1 MGLTQFFLN
10 QSNSS
15 AFDSG
20 FDNLPDFFSEIE
32 EMSQPF
38 YFRLARFIA
47 LTLDKNIALE
57 KGFVFDDDGEPVFSR
72 SINNKID
79 AYLTEIWGI
88 SDRVLRYWRKKEDF
102 AFSKRSDRVR
112 FFKLAFALGLKASK
126 TNEMFNKLFAHP
138 AFIREPE
145 SMIFMRCLDNGKSF
159 EYAESMIENYY
170 EKIREIPAN
179 EMFETKYTSDIYN
192 FRCEDDEDYIIY
204 LAEIR
209 KQFEIAN
216 VRAIEKITELADIY
230 INRDFYNDKL
240 ENIEYVLP
248 ESSANPNRA
257 WEGMEDYD
265 EGLYDYEATKKE
277 EVKSI
282 LTCFP
287 LFLSVLSEEAPELDG
302 KLIEAFYKSSG
313 FSTDVDGEFDA
324 INFSKSFNKE
334 IQKLDISQIDSVF
347 FRKAFSGFPNI
358 KLIYDEKLNDPEF
371 AKFTKYEQL
380 RKLLIMMAFL
390 EFNTEDINGRF
401 EDSCNIYLAQCG
413 FDKLYAPN
421 PFDFMFLLASNAEKP
436 IDAFRTL
443 WDYAFSLGTEE

>member
-20 FDNLPDFFSEIE
+20 FDDLPDLFSEIE
-32 EMSQPF
+32 EMSHPF
-38 YFRLARFIA
+38 YFRLARFVA
-47 LTLDKNIALE
+47 LTLEKSVALE
-57 KGFVFDDDGEPVFSR
+57 KGFVFGDDGEPVFSKA
-72 SINNKID
+72 INSNID
-79 AYLTEIWGI
+79 SYLHEIWGI
-88 SDRVLRYWRKKEDF
+88 SDRVLRDWKKREDY
-102 AFSKRSDRVR
+102 AFSKRSNRVR
-112 FFKLAFALGLKASK
+112 FFKLAFALNLKASK
-126 TNEMFNKLFAHP
+126 TNEMFNKLFGHP

-145 SMIFMRCLDNGKSF
+145 SLIFMRCLDNGKSF
-159 EYAESMIENYY
+159 EYAGSMIEKYY
-170 EKIREIPAN
+170 EKIKITPAN

-192 FRCEDDEDYIIY
+192 FKCENDEDYIIY

-209 KQFEIAN
+209 NQFEIAN
-216 VRAIEKITELADIY
+216 VRAVEKITELAEIY

-240 ENIEYVLP
+240 GNIDYVLP
-248 ESSANPNRA
+248 ESSSNPNRA

-265 EGLYDYEATKKE
+265 ESLYESEATKTE

-287 LFLSVLSEEAPELDG
+287 LFLSVLSEKAPELDG
-302 KLIEAFYKSSG
+302 KLVEAFYNSSG
-313 FSTDVDGEFDA
+313 FSTDVDGDFDA

-334 IQKLDISQIDSVF
+334 IQKIDVSQIDSVF
-347 FRKAFSGFPNI
+347 FRKAFSEFPNI

-390 EFNTEDINGRF
+390 EFHTEDINGKF

-413 FDKLYAPN
+413 FGKLYAPN

>member
-1 MGLTQFFLN
+1 MGLTQFFLT

-20 FDNLPDFFSEIE
+20 FDNLPDLFSKIE
-32 EMSQPF
+32 EMSRPF
-38 YFRLARFIA
+38 YFRLARFVA
-47 LTLDKNIALE
+47 LNLEKNVALE
-57 KGFVFDDDGEPVFSR
+57 KGFVFGDDGEPVFSK
-72 SINNKID
+72 SINSNID
-79 AYLTEIWGI
+79 AYLREIWGI
-88 SDRVLRYWRKKEDF
+88 SDRVLRDWKKREDY
-102 AFSKRSDRVR
+102 AFSKRSNRVR
-112 FFKLAFALGLKASK
+112 FFKLAFALNLKASK
-126 TNEMFNKLFAHP
+126 TNEMFNKLFGHP

-145 SMIFMRCLDNGKSF
+145 SLIFIRCLDNGKSF
-159 EYAESMIENYY
+159 EYAGSMIKEYY
-170 EKIREIPAN
+170 EKIKITPAN
-179 EMFETKYTSDIYN
+179 EMFETIYTSDIYN
-192 FRCEDDEDYIIY
+192 FNCADDEEYITY

-216 VRAIEKITELADIY
+216 VRAVEKIKKLADIY

-240 ENIEYVLP
+240 GNIDYVLP
-248 ESSANPNRA
+248 EFSSNPNRA

-265 EGLYDYEATKKE
+265 ESLYESEATKKE

-287 LFLSVLSEEAPELDG
+287 LFLSVLSEKAPELDG
-302 KLIEAFYKSSG
+302 KLVEVFYNSSG

-334 IQKLDISQIDSVF
+334 IKKIDISQIDSVF
-347 FRKAFSGFPNI
+347 FRKAFSEFPNI
-358 KLIYDEKLNDPEF
+358 KLIYDEKLNDPGF
-371 AKFTKYEQL
+371 AKFTKYELL

-390 EFNTEDINGRF
+390 EFHTEDINGTF

-413 FDKLYAPN
+413 FGKLYAPN

-443 WDYAFSLGTEE
+443 WDYAFSLGSEE